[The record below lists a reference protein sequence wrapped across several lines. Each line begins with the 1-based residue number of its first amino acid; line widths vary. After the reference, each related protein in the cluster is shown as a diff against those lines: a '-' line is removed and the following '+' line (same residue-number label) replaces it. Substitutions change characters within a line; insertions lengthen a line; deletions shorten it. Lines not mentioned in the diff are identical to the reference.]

1 VIVIITG
8 ASSGIGL
15 ANAKKFISEGHTV
28 YGIAH
33 NEFELE
39 NLNYYQADI
48 RDHQRISEIIDEIY
62 QKEKRIDI
70 LLNSAGMGISGAV
83 EDTSI
88 ENAELMFDINFF
100 GAVNITNCVIPY
112 MRENGYGRICNISS
126 VAGVLPIAFQT
137 FYSANK
143 AAISLYSQGLN
154 IELKP
159 FGIKVIDFMPGDIKT
174 NFTDNRKKNKS
185 NSKHYGQR
193 IDRSVAI
200 MEKDERNGMT
210 VEYVSKVMYKNIMKK
225 RPPVKKVVGVQYK
238 FFLFLYR
245 LLPLKFVNKVMGKLY
260 G

>member
-1 VIVIITG
+1 MIVLITG

-15 ANAKKFISEGHTV
+15 ANAKRFIAKGHKV

-48 RDHQRISEIIDEIY
+48 TDHQRINEIVKEIY
-62 QKEKRIDI
+62 DKEKRIDI

-83 EDTSI
+83 EDT
-88 ENAELMFDINFF
+88 NVKDAERMFDINFF
-100 GAVNITNCVIPY
+100 GAVNITNQVIPY
-112 MRENGYGRICNISS
+112 MRENGFGRIANISS

-143 AAISLYSQGLN
+143 AAISLYSEGLN

-159 FGIKVIDFMPGDIKT
+159 FGIRVIDFMPGDIKT

-185 NSKHYGQR
+185 NSKYYGER
-193 IDRSVAI
+193 IDRSVKV
-200 MEKDERNGMT
+200 MERDERNGMS

-225 RPPVKKVVGVQYK
+225 RPPVRKVVGIPYK

-245 LLPLKFVNKVMGKLY
+245 LLPISLVNKIMGKLY